1 MRTKCYSV
9 RVKSIQA
16 IGPRAYKVSSFD
28 GCEDILPS
36 SCIFGQDYEVQKS
49 EAYWIAS
56 WILEKKNIQ
65 YSARKVAWFDSETR
79 KMLPEYVVSHHTP
92 TAVKAVE
99 SNEIKELE
107 K

>member
-16 IGPRAYKVSSFD
+16 ISPRAYKVSSFD
-28 GCEDILPS
+28 GGEDILPS
-36 SCIFGQDYEVQKS
+36 SCFFGQDYEVQKS
-49 EAYWIAS
+49 DAYWIAS

-65 YSARKVAWFDSETR
+65 YSTRKVAWFDSETR
-79 KMLPEYVVSHHTP
+79 KMLPEYVVTHHTP

>member
-16 IGPRAYKVSSFD
+16 ISPRAYKVSSFD
-28 GCEDILPS
+28 GGEDILPS
-36 SCIFGQDYEVQKS
+36 SCIFGQDYEVQRS
-49 EAYWIAS
+49 DAYWIAS

-65 YSARKVAWFDSETR
+65 YSTRKVAWFDSETR
-79 KMLPEYVVSHHTP
+79 KMLPEYVVSHHIP
-92 TAVKAVE
+92 ELMEVKE
-99 SNEIKELE
+99 DNIIDQLK